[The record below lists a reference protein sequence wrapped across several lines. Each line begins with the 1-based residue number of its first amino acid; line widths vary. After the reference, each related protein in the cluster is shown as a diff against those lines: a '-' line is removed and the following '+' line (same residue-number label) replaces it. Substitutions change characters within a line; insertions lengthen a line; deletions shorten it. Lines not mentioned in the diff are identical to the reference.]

1 MHIELIECVLGV
13 RSNPIAILYS
23 KVTQEGCAL
32 SVSTRK
38 ADDSNS
44 DKICAS
50 QRPVST

>member
-1 MHIELIECVLGV
+1 MHNELVECVLGV
-13 RSNPIAILYS
+13 HSNPIAILYS

-38 ADDSNS
+38 LDASNS

-50 QRPVST
+50 KRPVST